1 MAMTNYGPVSPT
13 LKVTWDTHECALTG
27 KVVGVNR
34 RLHKLAPFIR
44 PNLPDTGDLIRQ
56 HGVQDQALA
65 MKK

>member
-1 MAMTNYGPVSPT
+1 MQSFFRHFLVIEFFNS
-13 LKVTWDTHECALTG
+13 H
-27 KVVGVNR
+27 R
-34 RLHKLAPFIR
+34 RSRKLAPFIR